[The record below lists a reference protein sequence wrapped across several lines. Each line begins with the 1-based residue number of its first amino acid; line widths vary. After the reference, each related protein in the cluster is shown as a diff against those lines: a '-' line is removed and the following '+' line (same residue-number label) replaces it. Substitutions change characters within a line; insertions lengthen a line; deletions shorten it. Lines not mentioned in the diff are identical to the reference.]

1 MKKKLPIRILCVIL
15 ALLCI
20 YLILDFSIGISARSH
35 AHGISGDLPKSLHM
49 YLSRD
54 HMIYARRF
62 IYYKENLQY
71 FRNSEN
77 LIYFNAISFLGDLSS
92 MTPINTEGWNTR
104 TLSGCK
110 YNLIDPSG
118 TYFNFSIST
127 KRHIPSYA
135 NPQKIYLS
143 EMPDQRNLKNCN
155 PYQSGVLTVNNIEYT
170 YKSGEITQIYLEA
183 GERGYCLAFSEYY
196 CTHLNG
202 FASKL
207 LNVNTAQYA
216 TKLIHLS
223 VEISSV
229 FRQTRFVRIALQGLT
244 AVLMFVW
251 GILQKKNV
259 PKYCKKALQIED
271 EDKRS
276 QYLRDCG
283 KLKFLLAAVFAV
295 MALVEYC
302 EPVFFSAFLLLY
314 AILLGLAWWQ
324 QRLINKEAFA
334 EVADSSLRSE

>member
-54 HMIYARRF
+54 HIIYARRF

-77 LIYFNAISFLGDLSS
+77 LIYFNAVSFLGDLSS

-135 NPQKIYLS
+135 KPSKIYLV
-143 EMPDQRNLKNCN
+143 EMPDPKNLKNCN
-155 PYQSGVLTVNNIEYT
+155 PRQSGILTVNNIEYT
-170 YKSGEITQIYLEA
+170 YENGEITQVYWEN

-223 VEISSV
+223 VEISSI

-251 GILQKKNV
+251 GILQKKHMSRF
-259 PKYCKKALQIED
+259 CKKALLIED
-271 EDKRS
+271 EEIRKR
-276 QYLRDCG
+276 YLKDCG
-283 KLKFLLAAVFAV
+283 TLKLLLAGVFTV

-302 EPVFFSAFLLLY
+302 EPVFYSLFLLLY
-314 AILLGLAWWQ
+314 AILLGLAYWQ
-324 QRLINKEAFA
+324 YRLICKDALA
-334 EVADSSLRSE
+334 KVTDSSLRSE